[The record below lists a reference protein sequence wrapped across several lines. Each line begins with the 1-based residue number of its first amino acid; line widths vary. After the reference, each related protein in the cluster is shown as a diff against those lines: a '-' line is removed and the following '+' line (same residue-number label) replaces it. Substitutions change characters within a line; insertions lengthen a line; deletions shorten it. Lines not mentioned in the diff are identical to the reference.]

1 MRAQEHRSGPP
12 TVSQRGRVAPFRVMG
27 MVARAQARQAA
38 GLPVVNLSVGQPGM
52 GAPTPVRRAAAAA
65 LADPL
70 GYTPTLGLPALR
82 EAIAHEYG
90 RRGVQVDAA
99 NVAVTTGSS
108 GAFLLAFLTAFE
120 SGDAVAMGRPGYP
133 AYRNLLHS
141 LGQQVLEVPT
151 GPDTRFQPTPEHL
164 SALPV
169 RPRGLVVASPAN
181 PTGTMLGAGELAGL
195 LDWCVAADAVLVSDE
210 IYHGLSYAEPGVCLW
225 GPEVAERAA
234 GAREHGIVVN
244 SFSKYFGMTGWRLG
258 WMLVPD
264 RLVDAVDALAGNLA
278 LCPPA
283 VSQYAALAAFTEESL
298 AECEVAVEGYRRNRD
313 LLLGR
318 LPRLGLDRLAPADG
332 AFYVYADVSAFTDDS
347 LAWCEEMIEATGVV
361 CAPGIDFD
369 PVDGHR
375 FVRFS
380 FAGPY
385 EEIARGLDWLE
396 PWLAAQS
403 TSGQPGSERSSS
415 GERSTLSP

>member
-1 MRAQEHRSGPP
+1 MSEQRPHHAPRQPSR
-12 TVSQRGRVAPFRVMG
+12 RGRVAPFQVMT
-27 MVARAQARQAA
+27 MVARAQAREAA
-38 GLPVVNLSVGQPGM
+38 GQPVVNLSVGQPGM
-52 GAPTPVRRAAAAA
+52 GAPTPVRRAAADA

-82 EAIAHEYG
+82 EAIAGEYA
-90 RRGVQVDAA
+90 RRGVAVEPA

-120 SGDAVAMGRPGYP
+120 AGDPIAMGRPGYP

-151 GPDTRFQPTPEHL
+151 GPATRFQLTPEL
-164 SALPV
+164 LAALPTT
-169 RPRGLVVASPAN
+169 PRGVVVASPAN
-181 PTGTMLGAGELAGL
+181 PTGTMLGADELAAL
-195 LDWCVAADAVLVSDE
+195 LGWCVAEDAVLISDE

-225 GPEVAERAA
+225 GTEVEQLAA
-234 GAREHGIVVN
+234 GARERGIVVN

-264 RLVDAVDALAGNLA
+264 RLVPAVDALAGNLA

-283 VSQYAALAAFTEESL
+283 VSQRAALAAFSPDSL
-298 AECEVAVEGYRRNRD
+298 AECEAAVEGYRRNRD
-313 LLLGR
+313 LLLER
-318 LPRLGLDRLAPADG
+318 LPQLGLDRLAPADG
-332 AFYVYADVSAFTDDS
+332 AFYVYADVGAFTDDS
-347 LAWCEEMIEATGVV
+347 LTWCEEMIEATGVV

-369 PVDGHR
+369 PVTGHR

-396 PWLAAQS
+396 PWLASQLA
-403 TSGQPGSERSSS
+403 TRSADGSS
-415 GERSTLSP
+415 GSTLGP

>member
-1 MRAQEHRSGPP
+1 MHDQQHPSGPP
-12 TVSQRGRVAPFRVMG
+12 RASRRGRVAPFRVMG

-52 GAPTPVRRAAAAA
+52 GAPTPVRRAAAEA
-65 LADPL
+65 LAEPL

-82 EAIAHEYG
+82 EAIAADYA
-90 RRGVQVDAA
+90 RRGVRVEAA

-120 SGDAVAMGRPGYP
+120 AGDPVAMGRPGYP

-141 LGQQVLEVPT
+141 LGQQVVELPT
-151 GPDTRFQPTPEHL
+151 GPDNRFQPTPEQL
-164 SALPV
+164 AALPTS
-169 RPRGLVVASPAN
+169 PRGLVVASPAN
-181 PTGTMLGAGELAGL
+181 PTGTMLDAADLAGL
-195 LDWCVAADAVLVSDE
+195 LDWCVRADAVLVSDE
-210 IYHGLSYAEPGVCLW
+210 IYHGLSYVDDGVCLW
-225 GPEVAERAA
+225 GPEVAGRAG

-283 VSQYAALAAFTEESL
+283 ISQYAALAAFTDESL
-298 AECEVAVEGYRRNRD
+298 AECEAAVAGYRRNRD
-313 LLLGR
+313 LLLER

-332 AFYVYADVSAFTDDS
+332 AFYVYADVRAFTDDT
-347 LAWCEEMIEATGVV
+347 LVWCEEMIEATGVV
-361 CAPGIDFD
+361 CAPGVDFD
-369 PVDGHR
+369 PVDGRH

-385 EEIARGLDWLE
+385 EEITRGLDWLE

-403 TSGQPGSERSSS
+403 ER
-415 GERSTLSP
+415 RH